1 MIQFRYGIYAGM
13 LPHSQIILKNYQC
26 PSDFLQKKYVT
37 HKHHPPSVSERLNI
51 VKNSSYQYDPPTDRQ
66 RRCPVYCMHLA
77 TNKVNITFTSQVP
90 GLSMS
95 DIQNKIMFP
104 YLEFLIFCLMVST
117 STYI

>member
-1 MIQFRYGIYAGM
+1 MGYM
-13 LPHSQIILKNYQC
+13 LGCCPIHKLFSKIINA